1 MTARPEWET
10 VIGLEVHVQLK
21 TRTKLFCACPNA
33 FGGLPNTQTCPVC
46 LGLPGV
52 LPVPNREAV
61 SRAVL
66 AGVALNFTVNEES
79 RFDRKHY
86 FYPDIP
92 KNYQITQYDR
102 PLCEH
107 GWIKVEGRKEPFRI
121 RRAHLEEDAGKL
133 IHDQDPEF
141 SKVDLNR
148 AGVPLVEIVSEPDF
162 RTPDEA
168 VAYLTEIKAVLKS
181 AGVSDCEMQEGSLRC
196 DANISL
202 RRSGDPFGSKVEIK
216 NLNSFKHVHKALV
229 HEQARQA
236 VLLEGGQRVPSET
249 RSFDAEA
256 GTTATL
262 RSKEDV
268 ADYRYFPEPDLQ
280 PLHLTALGIDVEAI
294 RASLAELPA
303 ALRERFGRQYGLKPY
318 DVEILTRDA
327 DVATYFGASA
337 SVTVREQV
345 IPGASLIK
353 QYETLAGWVKTEI
366 LESVNA
372 TGIPIRDFPVTPEKL
387 VRFVREMDR
396 RGLNRSRQRDIFRQV
411 VERRG
416 DMDGVL
422 AEVTDEGIRDA
433 GALEALV
440 DAVLAEH
447 PRVAEEYRG
456 GKDAALGFLMGQVM
470 KKSKGQAKGDQ
481 VSALF
486 RKRLR

>member
-1 MTARPEWET
+1 MSWET

-21 TRTKLFCACPNA
+21 TKTKLFCACPNA
-33 FGGLPNTQTCPVC
+33 FGAMPNTQTCPVC

-52 LPVPNREAV
+52 LPVPNQEAV
-61 SRAVL
+61 SKAVL
-66 AGVALNFTVNEES
+66 AGVALNLAVNEES

-107 GWIKVEGRKEPFRI
+107 GWIRVEGYEKPFRI

-133 IHDQDPEF
+133 IHDQDPES

-168 VAYLTEIKAVLKS
+168 VAYLTELKAILKS

-202 RRSGDPFGSKVEIK
+202 RRPGEPFGSKVEIK

-229 HEQARQA
+229 HEQGRQA
-236 VLLEGGQRVPSET
+236 ALLEALQRVPSET

-262 RSKEDV
+262 RSKEEA
-268 ADYRYFPEPDLQ
+268 ADYRYFPEPDLP
-280 PLHLTALGIDVEAI
+280 PLRLKEHGIDMVKI

-303 ALRERFGRQYGLKPY
+303 ALRERFQKDYGLKPY
-318 DVEILTRDA
+318 DVEILTRDPA
-327 DVATYFGASA
+327 LARYFEACA
-337 SVTVREQV
+337 RLHPKPEAV
-345 IPGASLIK
+345 
-353 QYETLAGWVKTEI
+353 AGWVKTEI

-372 TGIPIRDFPVTPEKL
+372 TGIPIQDFPVTPGKL
-387 VRFVREMDR
+387 AAFIIHMDK

-416 DMDGVL
+416 DVDGVL
-422 AEVTDEGIRDA
+422 AEVKDEGIRDA
-433 GALEALV
+433 GVLEALV
-440 DAVLAEH
+440 DAVIAEH
-447 PRVAEEYRG
+447 PKVAEEYRG
-456 GKDAALGFLMGQVM
+456 GKDAALSFLMGQVM
-470 KKSKGQAKGDQ
+470 RRSKGQAKGDR
-481 VSALF
+481 VSVLF
-486 RKRLR
+486 QKRLR